1 MATTQN
7 RTFYGGSTAP
17 GSGVYPED
25 VKILKVFRNY
35 AETDYDPLAS
45 SDTSVYIPTVEQVD
59 SSGANI
65 QVTIQKILASG
76 GYPVLVYN
84 NEEYQYV
91 TTGGTPSKYVFT
103 CLSDLSTLKRL
114 EVDVSSGTISASS
127 TTIAGVNYI
136 GRSASN
142 IYTRITNTFT
152 QNRLPVIVDDSDYYQ
167 LSYAWNGM
175 TRFTRVDEDDGSVH
189 ILSIDSSNTITETVV
204 QGAEILKLVKSVPE
218 SSGLTVAEYDA
229 ISSAKLV
236 ILYYGYGSTASYA
249 HIQSYGNTTTFVHQT
264 STGYDIFTVA
274 PNPTPIDPLD
284 PDSELRHVIT
294 KTSYTYGSS
303 AMTMRNFEA
312 VDATDT
318 VNTHAAFPLG
328 NDEFWV
334 MEDWDGGWFNPNYYV
349 MVAPSDSDNNCVV
362 RFENV
367 TIDPLTF
374 PSGYPVEIWNHSKNA
389 QLTPLDGSITAMKA
403 DCSYEIRI
411 YGDKY
416 YCCEVWNAQNAPVTD
431 AELQHAIDTLK
442 SRIIYT
448 IPLGA
453 IDRVESMSLPAQNT
467 DVTVLATLFN
477 PTMDQDLGNDSNVVL
492 NFGPSQSNPTVLTFA
507 IYQFISDPSDP
518 NYRKWQWVAN
528 TSDASADN
536 PLTGIM
542 HFPLSY
548 RSQTIT
554 KLSSN
559 HLYLF
564 CAIGQSTGNIEC
576 MGNELAEY
584 INMNSA
590 SLALATGKQ
599 NQNGYTSVATLGTDI
614 PYLDLTTFSESVVQ
628 GSGGK
633 PARLF
638 AAITN
643 LTTLP

>member
-25 VKILKVFRNY
+25 VKILKVYRNY
-35 AETDYDPLAS
+35 DETDYDPLAS
-45 SDTSVYIPTVEQVD
+45 SDTSIHIPTVEQVD
-59 SSGANI
+59 SSGASI

-76 GYPVLVYN
+76 GYPVLAYN

-91 TTGGTPSKYVFT
+91 ATRVTPGKYVFM
-103 CLSDLSTLKRL
+103 CLANLSTLKMVG
-114 EVDVSSGTISASS
+114 VDVSTGTISASS
-127 TTIAGVNYI
+127 SSIAGVTYVA
-136 GRSASN
+136 RSVSN
-142 IYTRITNTFT
+142 IFT
-152 QNRLPVIVDDSDYYQ
+152 VIADILSQYRLPIIVDNAKFYQ
-167 LSYAWNGM
+167 LSSVDSGVVK
-175 TRFTRVDEDDGSVH
+175 FTKLDEDDGSVH
-189 ILSIDSSNTITETVV
+189 ILSIDSSNTITETTF
-204 QGAEILKLVKSVPE
+204 QTNEILRILVPDPVM
-218 SSGLTVAEYDA
+218 SGLTQEEYAA
-229 ISSAKLV
+229 IPQYKMAVLAYGTGSS
-236 ILYYGYGSTASYA
+236 ASYA
-249 HIQSYGNTTTFVHQT
+249 YPVSVGSNTWFIHQNEN
-264 STGYDIFTVA
+264 GYDLFKVS
-274 PNPTPIDPLD
+274 PTPSD
-284 PDSELRHVIT
+284 PDDPTSKHAVT

-312 VDATDT
+312 SDASDT
-318 VNTHAAFPLG
+318 VNSHPAFQLV
-328 NDEFWV
+328 NDEMWV
-334 MEDWDGGWFNPNYYV
+334 MEDWDGGWTTQYAFITPDD
-349 MVAPSDSDNNCVV
+349 ADNNCVV
-362 RFENV
+362 RFENA
-367 TIDPLTF
+367 TF
-374 PSGYPVEIWNHSKNA
+374 NTTYYPTGYPIEIWNHSKNA
-389 QLTPLDGSITAMKA
+389 QLTPLNGSITAMKK

-453 IDRVESMSLPAQNT
+453 IDRVETMSLPAQNP
-467 DVTVLATLFN
+467 DVVTVLATLFN

-492 NFGPSQSNPTVLTFA
+492 NFGPSQSNPNLLMFA
-507 IYQFISDPSDP
+507 IYQFIGDSSDP

-528 TSDASADN
+528 TADVSGQN

-542 HFPLSY
+542 HFTLAY

-564 CAIGQSTGNIEC
+564 CAIGRSTGNIEC

-599 NQNGYTSVATLGTDI
+599 NQNGYTSAATLGTDI
-614 PYLDLTTFSESVVQ
+614 PYLDLTTFSESAVQ

-643 LTTLP
+643 LTSLP

>member
-7 RTFYGGSTAP
+7 RTFFGGSTAP

-25 VKILKVFRNY
+25 VRILKVYRNY
-35 AETDYDPLAS
+35 EETDYDPLAS
-45 SDTSVYIPTVEQVD
+45 SDTSIHIPTVEQVD
-59 SSGANI
+59 SSGTNI
-65 QVTIQKILASG
+65 HVTIQQILASD

-91 TTGGTPSKYVFT
+91 ATRVTPGKYVFM
-103 CLSDLSTLKRL
+103 CLSDLSTLKMVG
-114 EVDVSSGTISASS
+114 VDVSTGTISASS
-127 TTIAGVNYI
+127 ASIAGVNYI
-136 GRSASN
+136 ARSVSN
-142 IYTRITNTFT
+142 IFT
-152 QNRLPVIVDDSDYYQ
+152 IIAGTLSKFRLPIIVDNGNYYQ
-167 LSYAWNGM
+167 LSSVDSGVVK
-175 TRFTRVDEDDGSVH
+175 FTKLDEGDGSVH
-189 ILSIDSSNTITETVV
+189 ILSIDSSNTVTESIVL
-204 QGAEILKLVKSVPE
+204 GAEILKILKTSPE
-218 SSGLTVAEYDA
+218 DSGLTVAEYNA
-229 ISSAKLV
+229 IATAKLA
-236 ILYYGYGSTASYA
+236 ILFYGSGSTNSCAYL
-249 HIQSYGNTTTFVHQT
+249 QSYGTITVFIHHTD
-264 STGYDIFTVA
+264 TGYDLFSVA
-274 PNPTPIDPLD
+274 ANPTPVDPSD
-284 PDSELRHVIT
+284 PDSPLQHVIT

-303 AMTMRNFEA
+303 AMTMRNFVA
-312 VDATDT
+312 SDATDT
-318 VNTHAAFPLG
+318 VNGHSAFPLS
-328 NDEFWV
+328 NDEMWV
-334 MEDWDGGWFNPNYYV
+334 MEDWDGGWSVQFAL
-349 MVAPSDSDNNCVV
+349 VAPADTDNNCVV
-362 RFENV
+362 RFENA
-367 TIDPLTF
+367 TF
-374 PSGYPVEIWNHSKNA
+374 NTTYYPTGYPIEIWNHSKDA
-389 QLTPLDGSITAMKA
+389 QLTPLNGSITAMKK

-453 IDRVESMSLPAQNT
+453 IDRIETMSLPAQNT

-492 NFGPSQSNPTVLTFA
+492 NFGPAQSNPNLLMFA
-507 IYQFISDPSDP
+507 VYQFIGDVSDP

-528 TSDASADN
+528 TADVSSNN

-542 HFPLSY
+542 HFPLIY
-548 RSQTIT
+548 RSQSIT

-564 CAIGQSTGNIEC
+564 CAIGQSTSSIEC

-599 NQNGYTSVATLGTDI
+599 NQNGFTSVATLGTDI

-643 LTTLP
+643 LTSLP

>member
-17 GSGVYPED
+17 GSGVYSED

-76 GYPVLVYN
+76 GYPVLVYS

-114 EVDVSSGTISASS
+114 EVDVSTGAISASS

-175 TRFTRVDEDDGSVH
+175 ARFTRVDEDDGSVH

-218 SSGLTVAEYDA
+218 ASGLTEAEYAA
-229 ISSAKLV
+229 ISSAKTA
-236 ILYYGYGSTASYA
+236 ILYYGSGSTSSYA
-249 HIQSYGNTTTFVHQT
+249 QIQSYGNTTTFVHQT

-274 PNPTPIDPLD
+274 PNPTPVDPLD
-284 PDSELRHVIT
+284 PDSELRHVVT
-294 KTSYTYGSS
+294 KTSYTYGSAS
-303 AMTMRNFEA
+303 MTMRNFDA
-312 VDATDT
+312 VDATDS

-367 TIDPLTF
+367 TIDALSF
-374 PSGYPVEIWNHSKNA
+374 PSGYPVEVWNHSKNA
-389 QLTPLDGSITAMKA
+389 QLTPLDGSVTAMKK

-416 YCCEVWNAQNAPVTD
+416 YCCEVWNVQNAPVTD
-431 AELQHAIDTLK
+431 AELQYAITTLR
-442 SRIIYT
+442 SRTVFVIDVGEVSGQVNLNPNGT
-448 IPLGA
+448 TGFLG
-453 IDRVESMSLPAQNT
+453 
-467 DVTVLATLFN
+467 TLFS
-477 PTMDQDLGNDSNVVL
+477 PYMDFDLSSDTSVVFDVEQMGNQGDMTGFVI
-492 NFGPSQSNPTVLTFA
+492 A
-507 IYQFISDPSDP
+507 IYEFDATTGEF
-518 NYRKWQWVAN
+518 NWVAN
-528 TSDASADN
+528 TGDLSTQLDSNDRRLGLHHAKLQYLSTNAKLLGGKIYYAVACGHWNGWAFAGNTFATTLHSSVTPAFQCDN
-536 PLTGIM
+536 
-542 HFPLSY
+542 
-548 RSQTIT
+548 RST
-554 KLSSN
+554 
-559 HLYLF
+559 
-564 CAIGQSTGNIEC
+564 AIDP
-576 MGNELAEY
+576 
-584 INMNSA
+584 
-590 SLALATGKQ
+590 
-599 NQNGYTSVATLGTDI
+599 ATLGT
-614 PYLDLTTFSESVVQ
+614 
-628 GSGGK
+628 GSYAKLYATDQSDPTKVDYSGISGNRMFI
-633 PARLF
+633 AF
-638 AAITN
+638 TN
-643 LTTLP
+643 ATLSI

>member
-25 VKILKVFRNY
+25 VKILKVYRNY
-35 AETDYDPLAS
+35 AETDYDPLAN

-65 QVTIQKILASG
+65 QVTIQKILAAG
-76 GYPVLVYN
+76 GYPVLVYA

-114 EVDVSSGTISASS
+114 EVDVGAGTISASS
-127 TTIAGVNYI
+127 TTIAGANYI

-142 IYTRITNTFT
+142 IYTKIVNTFT
-152 QNRLPVIVDDSDYYQ
+152 QNRLPVIVDDSDFYQ

-204 QGAEILKLVKSVPE
+204 QGAEILKITKSDPE
-218 SSGLTVAEYDA
+218 VSGLTVAEYNA
-229 ISSAKLV
+229 ISSAKLAV
-236 ILYYGYGSTASYA
+236 LHYGSGSTASYA
-249 HIQSYGNTTTFVHQT
+249 HIQSYGNSTTFVHQT
-264 STGYDIFTVA
+264 STGYDIFAVA
-274 PNPTPIDPLD
+274 PVPTPVDPLD
-284 PDSELRHVIT
+284 PDSELHHVVT

-303 AMTMRNFEA
+303 SMTMRNFEA
-312 VDATDT
+312 VDATDS
-318 VNTHAAFPLG
+318 VNTHPAFPLG

-349 MVAPSDSDNNCVV
+349 MVAPSDTDNNCVV

-367 TIDPLTF
+367 TIDTSYF
-374 PSGYPVEIWNHSKNA
+374 TNGYPVEIWNHSKDA
-389 QLTPLDGSITAMKA
+389 QLTPLDGSLTAMKA

-453 IDRVESMSLPAQNT
+453 IDRIEAMSLPAQNT

-477 PTMDQDLGNDSNVVL
+477 PTMDQDLSNDSNVVL
-492 NFGPSQSNPTVLTFA
+492 NFGPSQSNPNLLTFA
-507 IYQFISDPSDP
+507 IYQFISDSSDP

-528 TSDASADN
+528 TSDVSPNN

-564 CAIGQSTGNIEC
+564 CAIGQSTNNIEC

-643 LTTLP
+643 LTSLP

>member
-17 GSGVYPED
+17 GSGVYPQD
-25 VKILKVFRNY
+25 VKILKVYRNY

-76 GYPVLVYN
+76 GYPVLVYS

-103 CLSDLSTLKRL
+103 CLSDLSTFKRL

-127 TTIAGVNYI
+127 SVIGGVTYIDRSVNNIFVKIADTLSHY
-136 GRSASN
+136 
-142 IYTRITNTFT
+142 
-152 QNRLPVIVDDSDYYQ
+152 RLPVITDNGDFYQ
-167 LSYAWNGM
+167 LSSVGSGVV
-175 TRFTRVDEDDGSVH
+175 RFTRVDEDDGSVH
-189 ILSIDSSNTITETVV
+189 ILSINSSDTITETVV
-204 QGAEILKLVKSVPE
+204 QGTEILKLMISVPE
-218 SSGLTVAEYDA
+218 SSGLTVAEYNA
-229 ISSAKLV
+229 ISSAKLAV
-236 ILYYGYGSTASYA
+236 LYYGSGSTSSYA
-249 HIQSYGNTTTFVHQT
+249 HIQSYGNTTTFIHQT
-264 STGYDIFTVA
+264 STGYDIFSVA

-284 PDSELRHVIT
+284 PDSELRHVVT

-312 VDATDT
+312 SDASDT
-318 VNTHAAFPLG
+318 AGGHLAFQLA
-328 NDEFWV
+328 NDEMWV
-334 MEDWDGGWFNPNYYV
+334 MEDWDGGWTTQYAFI
-349 MVAPSDSDNNCVV
+349 APDDADNNCVV
-362 RFENV
+362 RFENA
-367 TIDPLTF
+367 TF
-374 PSGYPVEIWNHSKNA
+374 NTTWYPTGYPIEIWNHSKNT
-389 QLTPLDGSITAMKA
+389 QLTPLNGSITAMKLG
-403 DCSYEIRI
+403 CSYEIRI

-453 IDRVESMSLPAQNT
+453 IDRIEALGLPAQNT

-477 PTMDQDLGNDSNVVL
+477 PTMDQDLSNDSNVVL
-492 NFGPSQSNPTVLTFA
+492 NFGPSQSNPNLLMFA
-507 IYQFISDPSDP
+507 IYQFVSDSSDP

-528 TSDASADN
+528 TADVSVWN

-542 HFPLSY
+542 HFALPY

-564 CAIGQSTGNIEC
+564 CAIGQSTSNIEC

-599 NQNGYTSVATLGTDI
+599 NQNGFTSVATLGTDI

-643 LTTLP
+643 LTNLP